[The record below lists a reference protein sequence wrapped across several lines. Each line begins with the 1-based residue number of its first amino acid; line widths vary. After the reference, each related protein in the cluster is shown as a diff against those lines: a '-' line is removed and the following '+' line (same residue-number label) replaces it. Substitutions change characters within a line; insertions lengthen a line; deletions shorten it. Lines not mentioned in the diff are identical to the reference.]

1 MMPVEGW
8 RDAYSAF
15 LQEAA
20 QQIAD
25 ILDLG
30 LTVELITHRFTR
42 GSKSVLTGWYP
53 GSGHDMDEA
62 TRAQKTTK
70 FNTVKYV
77 YTSDVMKG
85 MRAFFE
91 EAISNYLPAAQ
102 VLYLT
107 SPEVDGRGRNLAEDC
122 LLPLMNSWR
131 STVMATD
138 ARSIYVT
145 ALRNTHAME
154 QQGLQQMEAQVSR
167 LERYP
172 DYVAL
177 LQRHI
182 QTTRQ
187 QLARLEQA
195 LQSAGESISSI
206 KETVTTVAGTIGAT
220 VHGLFQDETLKNL
233 YAGYAYQ
240 YEQIGAYRSLITIAE
255 SAGETAHV
263 SAFQQSVREEEQ
275 AAQEV
280 AGIIEPVTRRY
291 VELTTSGDKADR

>member
-1 MMPVEGW
+1 M
-8 RDAYSAF
+8 
-15 LQEAA
+15 
-20 QQIAD
+20 
-25 ILDLG
+25 
-30 LTVELITHRFTR
+30 T
-42 GSKSVLTGWYP
+42 
-53 GSGHDMDEA
+53 
-62 TRAQKTTK
+62 
-70 FNTVKYV
+70 
-77 YTSDVMKG
+77 
-85 MRAFFE
+85 
-91 EAISNYLPAAQ
+91 
-102 VLYLT
+102 
-107 SPEVDGRGRNLAEDC
+107 
-122 LLPLMNSWR
+122 
-131 STVMATD
+131 TD

-182 QTTRQ
+182 ETTRQ

-233 YAGYAYQ
+233 YAGYAFQYQ
-240 YEQIGAYRSLITIAE
+240 QIAAYRSLIAIAE
-255 SAGETAHV
+255 AAGETGHTAG
-263 SAFQQSVREEEQ
+263 FRQSVQEEER

-280 AGIIEPVTRRY
+280 AAIIEPVTRRY